1 MAKILKRYDDGRMT
15 TAISVKEEEKKTKV
29 TLMNE
34 AGKKKLLNPLLITL
48 ACCLM
53 MARRLHVCEMDLK
66 FAALRKIMLIVMTS
80 FYENACLSKRLTVVV
95 AFA

>member
-1 MAKILKRYDDGRMT
+1 M
-15 TAISVKEEEKKTKV
+15 EERELPLLSKKKKTKV

-34 AGKKKLLNPLLITL
+34 AGNEHKLLNLLLITL

-66 FAALRKIMLIVMTS
+66 FATLRKI
-80 FYENACLSKRLTVVV
+80 NACNNDIILREHLLE
-95 AFA
+95 

>member
-1 MAKILKRYDDGRMT
+1 MEERELTLPSKKERKKR
-15 TAISVKEEEKKTKV
+15 KNNNNNKNNKKSP
-29 TLMNE
+29 E
-34 AGKKKLLNPLLITL
+34 AGKDKLLNPLLITL

-66 FAALRKIMLIVMTS
+66 FATHRKIMLKIMTS
-80 FYENACLSKRLTVVV
+80 FYKSVHLSKRLTVVI